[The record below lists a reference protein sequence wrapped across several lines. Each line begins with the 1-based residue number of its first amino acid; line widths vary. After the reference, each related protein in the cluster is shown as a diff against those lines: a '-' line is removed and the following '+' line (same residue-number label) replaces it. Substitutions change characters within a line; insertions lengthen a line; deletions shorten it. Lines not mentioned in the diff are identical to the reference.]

1 MKVRMDNTIAKIDE
15 EKQIVYGWASVVEK
29 NGDAVVDQ
37 QGDIISIDE
46 IEKAA
51 HRFLTD
57 CRVAGD
63 SHIVKGVGH
72 LVESVVFSRDL
83 QKALDIDLGQSGWFV
98 GFKVTDPDVW
108 DRVKKGELSMFSIG
122 GTGKRAEI

>member
-63 SHIVKGVGH
+63 SHIVKGVGY
-72 LVESVVFSRDL
+72 LVESVVF
-83 QKALDIDLGQSGWFV
+83 
-98 GFKVTDPDVW
+98 
-108 DRVKKGELSMFSIG
+108 
-122 GTGKRAEI
+122 